1 MEVEKENLQ
10 DVYLQLF
17 DLIGEEAMMKVYT
30 AYHGQQLTLPMRLY
44 AGDKV
49 ARAVRRQYDGSNS
62 GELMHKYDY
71 SQRWIKK
78 AISQR
83 DEQE

>member
-1 MEVEKENLQ
+1 MGVEKENLQ
-10 DVYLQLF
+10 EIYLQLF
-17 DLIGEEAMMKVYT
+17 DLIGEEAMMKVYE

-49 ARAVRRQYDGSNS
+49 AKAVRKQYTGHNS

-78 AISQR
+78 VISQK
-83 DEQE
+83 DDK

>member
-1 MEVEKENLQ
+1 MKIERENLQ
-10 DVYLQLF
+10 DIYLQLF

-49 ARAVRRQYDGSNS
+49 AKAVRQQYTGNNS

-78 AISQR
+78 VISQQG
-83 DEQE
+83 E